1 MLHIVAVAP
10 RCWEASSTNSYL
22 ASSGA
27 GSIGATDG
35 SDRDH
40 SIKGSG
46 RGTGELQVGILVLS
60 AIGVPIPIS
69 EIAGVLSGTLGR
81 SEV

>member
-1 MLHIVAVAP
+1 V
-10 RCWEASSTNSYL
+10 RRSSSTNSYIS
-22 ASSGA
+22 SSGP

-35 SDRDH
+35 SDRNG

-46 RGTGELQVGILVLS
+46 SGTGELQVVVLVLS
-60 AIGVPIPIS
+60 AIGVPIPICDV
-69 EIAGVLSGTLGR
+69 AGVSSGTLGR